1 MALRHG
7 LLGAFVGVGIA
18 KTASDLLP
26 AMGAALRPIAKE
38 LIRGGLV
45 LADSVHELV
54 AEGKEHLSDL
64 LAEVE
69 HERSGAAQPHAEQTE
84 STAKHDATKPLSS

>member
-7 LLGAFVGVGIA
+7 LLGTLVGMGIA

-26 AMGAALRPIAKE
+26 AIGTAARPLVKE

-45 LADSVHELV
+45 LANSVHELV
-54 AEGKEHLSDL
+54 AEGKEHFSDL

-69 HERSGAAQPHAEQTE
+69 HERSGNSQPQAEQP
-84 STAKHDATKPLSS
+84 KH